1 MFPPLREFGKLT
13 AIDCGT
19 SLYSQPEG
27 MPGITQIKTGSLQ
40 ETNIPIAAEI
50 FVTRR
55 REYVSP
61 VAGAIQASEML

>member
-1 MFPPLREFGKLT
+1 
-13 AIDCGT
+13 
-19 SLYSQPEG
+19 
-27 MPGITQIKTGSLQ
+27 MPGITQIKAGSLQ
-40 ETNIPIAAEI
+40 ETNIPIAGEI